1 MIIMTA
7 VLIILFFTC
16 AVAQV
21 LRSIEKDDCFLA
33 ACVIIET
40 VTFVPLLKDYII

>member
-1 MIIMTA
+1 MTA
-7 VLIILFFTC
+7 VFIVLFFTC
-16 AVAQV
+16 VVAQV

-40 VTFVPLLKDYII
+40 VTFIPLLKNYII